1 MRPFGGPILT
11 YVKVSWWLSSEG
23 RASRPIWIF
32 PLLDFYIL
40 RLNLK
45 AHDYKPLSI
54 IFQGH
59 GSQKMKVSLYSEFD
73 MYNSNAERIW

>member
-1 MRPFGGPILT
+1 MCPFGGPILT

-23 RASRPIWIF
+23 RTSRPIWIF
-32 PLLDFYIL
+32 PLLDFYIP

-59 GSQKMKVSLYSEFD
+59 ESQKMRVSLYSGFD